1 MSKSLGLFL
10 LSITDAIHNRR
21 PDIILLAGDRGEQFM
36 AAVAGAHMNVPVA
49 HIQAGELSGNIDGL
63 TRHAMARFVHIHFA
77 SNRDAE
83 ERLIRSGEQPFRV
96 VVVGAPQL
104 DDFLSG
110 QYSSPEEVMD
120 CFRLDPKQPVAIML
134 QHPVTEQPDE
144 AAEQMAISLRALSKL
159 KLQTVLIFPNND
171 AGSLQIRSTIDAFHS
186 PWLKVTR
193 TVPRDQYGGLMRLA
207 SVVLGNSSSGILEAP
222 SFELPAVNIGRRQA
236 GRLQAR
242 NVINVPHDERA
253 IGAAVEQAIDPAFRS
268 SLKGIE
274 NPYGDGRASDRI
286 VNTLAGIE
294 IDEKLLWKQLTY

>member
-1 MSKSLGLFL
+1 
-10 LSITDAIHNRR
+10 
-21 PDIILLAGDRGEQFM
+21 
-36 AAVAGAHMNVPVA
+36 
-49 HIQAGELSGNIDGL
+49 
-63 TRHAMARFVHIHFA
+63 
-77 SNRDAE
+77 
-83 ERLIRSGEQPFRV
+83 
-96 VVVGAPQL
+96 
-104 DDFLSG
+104 
-110 QYSSPEEVMD
+110 
-120 CFRLDPKQPVAIML
+120 
-134 QHPVTEQPDE
+134 
-144 AAEQMAISLRALSKL
+144 
-159 KLQTVLIFPNND
+159 
-171 AGSLQIRSTIDAFHS
+171 
-186 PWLKVTR
+186 
-193 TVPRDQYGGLMRLA
+193 MRLA